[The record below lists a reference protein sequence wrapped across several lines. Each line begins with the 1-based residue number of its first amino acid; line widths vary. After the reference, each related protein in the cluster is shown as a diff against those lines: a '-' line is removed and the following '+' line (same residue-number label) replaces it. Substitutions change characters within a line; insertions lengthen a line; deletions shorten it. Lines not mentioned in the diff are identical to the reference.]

1 MALEGT
7 FKDFH
12 IADIVQLIGLQRK
25 NGTLTL
31 EGEDDTLVVTF
42 QDGAVVWAQSTQ
54 QSWDD
59 RLAQVLVPRKLVTA
73 AQLQELTTAQKD
85 SKKKLGVLLAE
96 RGLVQRKDWEV
107 MLAREVEET
116 AYRPFGW
123 KSGRYRFVPQ
133 PSVETPDGRI
143 GPIPAEGL
151 LMEGI
156 RRVDE
161 WPLIHE
167 RLPSKAMVFK
177 VGGRGGRF
185 NPKQV
190 EANEVRMLDLVDGK
204 RTAQEL
210 VDASGLGEFEAMRAL
225 ASLVS
230 AGAVSGVGPVPVG
243 KPSEAPAP
251 RITPTLAPRRSVE
264 IGRWIP
270 YAVWGAA
277 ALWLVVN
284 FALFRVEPLGLFSM
298 SADRIAAADQVRTL
312 RARADLLQLAEG
324 VSRYAAAAGR
334 LPAGLEVVE
343 ARDPG
348 VAARRLDPWGRA
360 YQIRAGAGGGSPEAS
375 LVSAGPDGQFGTPD
389 DIVVGA
395 G

>member
-25 NGTLTL
+25 TGSLTL
-31 EGEDDTLVVTF
+31 EGEEDTVVVTF

-54 QSWDD
+54 LAWDD
-59 RLAQVLVPRKLVTA
+59 RLAQLLVPRKLLTA
-73 AQLQELTTAQKD
+73 AQLQELTTARKEN
-85 SKKKLGVLLAE
+85 KKKLGVLLAE
-96 RGLVQRKDWEV
+96 RGLVSRKDWEA
-107 MLAREVEET
+107 MLGREVEET

-123 KSGRYRFVPQ
+123 KNGRYRFVPQ

-167 RLPSKAMVFK
+167 RLPSTAMVLK
-177 VGGRGGRF
+177 VGGRGGRTA
-185 NPKQV
+185 PKQI
-190 EANEVRMLDLVDGK
+190 EPNEVKMLDLVDGK
-204 RTAQEL
+204 RTVQEL
-210 VDASGLGEFEAMRAL
+210 ADTSGLGEFEAMRAL

-230 AGAVSGVGPVPVG
+230 AGAISAVGPIPVS
-243 KPSEAPAP
+243 KPSEAATP
-251 RITPTLAPRRSVE
+251 RIVPTLAPRRPVA

-270 YAVWGAA
+270 YVVWTAAAVWI
-277 ALWLVVN
+277 LLN
-284 FALFRVEPLGLFSM
+284 FALFRVEPLGLFPA
-298 SADRIAAADQVRTL
+298 SADRVAALDRL
-312 RARADLLQLAEG
+312 RATRAREDLLQLAG
-324 VSRYAAAAGR
+324 AVGRYAAFAGTV
-334 LPAGLEVVE
+334 PAGLEVLG

-348 VAARRLDPWGRA
+348 VAERLLDPWGRP
-360 YQIRAGAGGGSPEAS
+360 YQIQAGPGGAAS
-375 LVSAGPDGQFGTPD
+375 VVSAGPDGQFGTAD
-389 DIVVGA
+389 DIALGT